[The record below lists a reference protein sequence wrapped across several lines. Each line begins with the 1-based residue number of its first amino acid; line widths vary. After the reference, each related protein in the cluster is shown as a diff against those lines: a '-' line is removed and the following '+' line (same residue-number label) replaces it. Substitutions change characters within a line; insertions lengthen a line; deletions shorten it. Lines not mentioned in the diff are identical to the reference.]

1 MKDLLNLPNLSNSL
15 LEIKKKTGLLIV
27 LGLSTLGL
35 TSAQLKPAEQVAI
48 QAEILNSPSIVA
60 AAKTEQKDDEAP
72 DRGTD
77 GGKHKL
83 LEDTQTED
91 TQTKNLI
98 IAGVRV
104 RVKGEPTP
112 PNDSKRRSFNIQ
124 EEKTA

>member
-1 MKDLLNLPNLSNSL
+1 MNDLPLSNL
-15 LEIKKKTGLLIV
+15 KLPDLKKSGPAIV
-27 LGLSTLGL
+27 AILPIFAGLGL
-35 TSAQLKPAEQVAI
+35 TLGQFIPTEQAVI
-48 QAEILNSPSIVA
+48 QAKILNSPSIVV

-91 TQTKNLI
+91 LI

-104 RVKGEPTP
+104 KQKGEQTP
-112 PNDSKRRSFNIQ
+112 SGSKRHSFNTQ
-124 EEKTA
+124 EEKKA